1 MPTISPIIRITVGL
15 LLLTISILL
24 IGDMLGLVPNQN
36 VTKVEARKTMSESLA
51 IQISSEVGAG
61 RMLSAVVL
69 LKSLVQ
75 RNEDI
80 LSIGLRDISKKI
92 ILETEGHAEHWK
104 NNEGDKSTA
113 NNVKVPIFGKK
124 GRWGTLEVS
133 YKPFG
138 SLLEDLAAG
147 RSLVTM
153 ILFIIFSGFL
163 AYWLFLKRV
172 LSELD
177 PGSVV
182 PDRVRSALDTLM
194 EGLVILDQSERI
206 IFVNIAFQ
214 KKINLSEKELLG
226 KNLSALSW
234 EVEKS
239 ELSLENKKMPWTLL
253 FETEEIPALKDLKFR
268 LQDDELLTFNVNVA
282 PIKEPNQKMKG
293 AIVTINDV
301 TELERKN
308 RELADTLKILEMTK
322 EEISRQNLE
331 LVELATK
338 DPLTALLNRR
348 ALFEGFD
355 SLLGEARNSADIVSC
370 IILDIDHFKLVND
383 TYGHGVGD
391 EVIRT
396 FAKILQE
403 GVGANDLVGRYG
415 GEEFVIVFPGL
426 TEEEAA
432 KEADII
438 RIKVCEKVHDGLPED
453 LWIAASFGVASTLSD
468 EWKSDNLIDF
478 ADKALYVAKENGRN
492 RVVRYS
498 QMDEVNPSM
507 EVSKPTV
514 SRVEK
519 PKREKVP
526 TQGNLQLSEVDL
538 INEDGEISLE
548 TFDMVNILSRTV
560 ILDRLTQAMK
570 LVSRKE
576 MTLTVLTIVIDNM
589 QPISNAL
596 GYASAEKLRKI
607 VYERLINIFRSSDSV
622 IPEISIRK
630 KVGLSRTSDGEF
642 IAILLDI
649 EQPSVT
655 TWVVNRML
663 KDLAEPIIIDTNEII
678 VTASVGGSVYPVDSQ
693 HAEELITNSNIALQ
707 RSKQIGRDS
716 FLFYN
721 EDMNTLCKYELEV
734 ESQLH
739 LALKREEFFLNY
751 QPIISAKTG
760 RVDKFE
766 ALLRWKHPKLGLVS
780 IDAFIEI
787 AENAGIIKEI
797 GAWVTMKALHQ
808 LKKWHESGFTHL
820 KISINLSAVQ
830 FYNRELADDII
841 AITKKVGV
849 SASSVILEMT
859 ETALLKEY
867 EDVKHTLNKLDSAGF
882 QIALDDFGTGY
893 SSIEYLRNFPIS
905 IIKIDRSLIN
915 DFPESTHELSIVSA
929 LINLAHNLNMSV
941 IAEGVEKETQLKGLI
956 DIGCNEIQGY
966 IMSRPLL
973 AKDTLAY
980 LASTDNRKMIKRLS
994 SDRKAENTGKE
1005 DALLDVLNSPP
1016 VY

>member
-24 IGDMLGLVPNQN
+24 IGDMLGLVPNQDKN
-36 VTKVEARKTMSESLA
+36 KIETRKMMSESLA
-51 IQISSEVGAG
+51 IQISTEVGSN
-61 RMLSAVVL
+61 RIQSVIML
-69 LKSLVQ
+69 LKALVE

-80 LSIGLRDISKKI
+80 LSIGLRNISEKT
-92 ILETEGHAEHWK
+92 ILETQGHQKYWK
-104 NNEGDKSTA
+104 DNEGI

-138 SLLEDLAAG
+138 SFYEDLITG

-153 ILFIIFSGFL
+153 ILFLLFSGSLSYWIFL
-163 AYWLFLKRV
+163 RRV

-194 EGLVILDQSERI
+194 EGLVILDPSERI
-206 IFVNIAFQ
+206 IFVNTAFQ
-214 KKINLSEKELLG
+214 KRINLHEKELLG
-226 KNLSALSW
+226 RNLSELSW
-234 EVEKS
+234 EIDKN
-239 ELSLENKKMPWTLL
+239 ELSLENKKLPWTTL
-253 FETEEIPALKDLKFR
+253 FETEEIPVLKDLKFR
-268 LQDDELLTFNVNVA
+268 LTDDEILTFNVNVA
-282 PIKEPNQKMKG
+282 PIKEPNQKIKG
-293 AIVTINDV
+293 AIVTIDDV

-308 RELADTLKILEMTK
+308 RELAETLNMLELTK

-331 LVELATK
+331 LIDLATK
-338 DPLTALLNRR
+338 DPLTGLLNRR
-348 ALFEGFD
+348 ALFEGFN
-355 SLLGEARNSADIVSC
+355 SLLIEARNCADIVSC

-383 TYGHGVGD
+383 TYGHGIGD
-391 EVIRT
+391 EVIRI
-396 FAKILQE
+396 FAKILQD
-403 GVGANDLVGRYG
+403 GAGTDDLVGRYG
-415 GEEFVIVFPGL
+415 GEEFVIVCPGL

-432 KEADII
+432 KEADKI
-438 RIKVCEKVHDGLPED
+438 RIKVCEKIHDGLPED

-468 EWKSDNLIDF
+468 EWKSDNLIDL
-478 ADKALYVAKENGRN
+478 ADKALYIAKKYGRN

-498 QMDEVNPSM
+498 EMDSVDEHI

-514 SRVEK
+514 SRVSK
-519 PKREKVP
+519 PIQEKVP
-526 TQGNLQLSEVDL
+526 RQGTLELVEVDL
-538 INEDGEISLE
+538 IDEDGEISLE
-548 TFDMVNILSRTV
+548 AFDRVNTLSRTV

-570 LVSRKE
+570 LVSRNE
-576 MTLTVLTIVIDNM
+576 MTLTVLTIVIDNI

-607 VYERLINIFRSSDSV
+607 VYKRLIHIFRSSDSV

-663 KDLAEPIIIDTNEII
+663 KDLAEPIIMDTHEII

-693 HAEELITNSNIALQ
+693 HPEELITNSNIALQ
-707 RSKQIGRDS
+707 RSKQLGRDS

-721 EDMNTLCKYELEV
+721 EDMNRLCKYELEV

-751 QPIISAKTG
+751 QPIINAKTG

-766 ALLRWKHPKLGLVS
+766 ALLRWKHPKLGHVS
-780 IDAFIEI
+780 IDSFIEI
-787 AENAGIIKEI
+787 AENAGIIKQI
-797 GAWVTMKALHQ
+797 GAWVTMKSLYQ
-808 LKKWHESGFTHL
+808 LKQWHDAGFKHL
-820 KISINLSAVQ
+820 KISINLSPVQ
-830 FYNRELADDII
+830 FNNKGLAEEII
-841 AITKKVGV
+841 TITKKVGV
-849 SASSVILEMT
+849 SASSVVLEMT
-859 ETALLKEY
+859 ESALLTNY
-867 EDVKHTLNKLDSAGF
+867 EDILNTLNKLDSAGF

-893 SSIEYLRNFPIS
+893 SSIEYLQKFPIS

-915 DFPESTHELSIVSA
+915 DFPESTQELSIVSA

-956 DIGCNEIQGY
+956 DIGCDEIQGY
-966 IMSRPLL
+966 IISRPLL
-973 AKDTLAY
+973 SKDTFKCLD
-980 LASTDNRKMIKRLS
+980 STDNRKMIRRLS
-994 SDRKAENTGKE
+994 VDLKPDNANKE
-1005 DALLDVLNSPP
+1005 DLLFNVLNAPP
-1016 VY
+1016 V

>member
-15 LLLTISILL
+15 LLLTVSILL
-24 IGDMLGLVPNQN
+24 VGDMLGLVPNQN
-36 VTKVEARKTMSESLA
+36 EAKIEARKTMSESLA
-51 IQISSEVGAG
+51 IQISAEVGSG
-61 RMLSAVVL
+61 RMIYAISL
-69 LKSLVQ
+69 LKALVK
-75 RNEDI
+75 RNDDI
-80 LSIGLRDISKKI
+80 LSIGLRDSSKKL
-92 ILETEGHAEHWK
+92 ILETKGHQKYWE
-104 NNEGDKSTA
+104 NIEDDKSTL
-113 NNVKVPIFGKK
+113 NNVKVPIFGEK

-138 SLLEDLAAG
+138 SLLEDLLAG

-182 PDRVRSALDTLM
+182 PDRVRSALDTLI
-194 EGLVILDQSERI
+194 EGLVILDPSERI
-206 IFVNIAFQ
+206 IFVNAAFQ
-214 KKINLSEKELLG
+214 KKIALSEKELLG
-226 KNLSALSW
+226 KNLSDLSW
-234 EVEKS
+234 EVNES
-239 ELSLENKKMPWTLL
+239 ALTLESKKMPWTIL
-253 FETEEIPALKDLKFR
+253 FETQEIPVLKHLKFR
-268 LQDDELLTFNVNVA
+268 LKDDELLTFNVNVA

-293 AIVTINDV
+293 AIVTIDDV
-301 TELERKN
+301 TELEKKN
-308 RELADTLKILEMTK
+308 RELAETLQKLEITK

-338 DPLTALLNRR
+338 DPLTGLLNRR
-348 ALFEGFD
+348 ALFESFD
-355 SLLGEARNSADIVSC
+355 SLLVEARNSADIVSC

-391 EVIRT
+391 EVIRI
-396 FAKILQE
+396 FARILQE
-403 GVGANDLVGRYG
+403 GVGAHDLVGRYG

-432 KEADII
+432 KEADVI
-438 RIKVCEKVHDGLPED
+438 RIKVCEKVHDGLPEG
-453 LWIAASFGVASTLSD
+453 LWIASSFGAASTLSD

-478 ADKALYVAKENGRN
+478 ADRALYVAKDTGRN
-492 RVVRYS
+492 KVVRYS
-498 QMDEVNPSM
+498 QMDQVQTSE
-507 EVSKPTV
+507 EVSKPAV

-519 PKREKVP
+519 PKQEKAP
-526 TQGNLQLSEVDL
+526 TQENLKLSEVEL
-538 INEDGEISLE
+538 INEDGEIPLE

-570 LVSRKE
+570 LVSRNE
-576 MTLTVLTIVIDNM
+576 MTLTVLTIVIDNI
-589 QPISNAL
+589 QSVSNAL

-607 VYERLINIFRSSDSV
+607 VYERLVDIFRSSDSV
-622 IPEISIRK
+622 VPEISIRK
-630 KVGLSRTSDGEF
+630 KVGLSRTSDSEF
-642 IAILLDI
+642 IAILPGI

-663 KDLAEPIIIDTNEII
+663 KDLAQPIIIDANEII
-678 VTASVGGSVYPVDSQ
+678 VTASVGGSVYPIDTQ
-693 HAEELITNSNIALQ
+693 NAEELIINSNIALQ
-707 RSKQIGRDS
+707 KAKQVQRGS

-721 EDMNTLCKYELEV
+721 EEMNALCKYELEV

-739 LALKREEFFLNY
+739 QALKREEFFLNY

-760 RVDKFE
+760 RVEKFE

-780 IDAFIEI
+780 PDSFVEI

-797 GAWVTMKALHQ
+797 STWIVMKSLYQ
-808 LKKWHESGFTHL
+808 LKKWHESGFEHL
-820 KISINLSAVQ
+820 KISINLSAVE
-830 FYNRELADDII
+830 FNNPELAEDII
-841 AITKKVGV
+841 SIAQQVGV
-849 SASSVILEMT
+849 KASSVVLEMT
-859 ETALLKEY
+859 ETVLLKQHD
-867 EDVKHTLNKLDSAGF
+867 DVHTILNKLDSAGF

-893 SSIEYLRNFPIS
+893 SSLEYLRKFPIS

-929 LINLAHNLNMSV
+929 LVDLAQNLNMSV

-956 DIGCNEIQGY
+956 DIECNEIQGY

-973 AKDTLAY
+973 AQDTLKY
-980 LASTDNRKMIKRLS
+980 LESTHSRKMVRRLS
-994 SDRKAENTGKE
+994 GSSKFENGGKG